1 MSRPGILFSPPGADL
16 ARGLKDFEQVLARVV
31 PLKAKHR
38 AALPGGIRLLSEQ
51 LTVERDDLA
60 PDYMARPESLSAYL
74 NWFLPWNLYRQGLL
88 LQGLGLDLPEGAR
101 IVDLGAGPLT
111 FGLAAWLALPALR
124 ERKLTYVA
132 LDRAEPALK
141 TGRDLLAAVAG
152 EQAGAWDVQI
162 QRALAGRMK
171 TPPADLLVAA
181 NFLNELEVQ
190 PRGRRSGRRTEPEL
204 EESAFGD
211 REAKLLA
218 QWEKSIGPDGALLLI
233 EPGTRPA
240 GRALTR
246 LRIAA
251 LQRGWQVA
259 APCPHQVECP
269 QPGIRGLP
277 WCHFTFSS
285 DAAPD
290 WLRALARQVKLP
302 KERASLSFLLLT
314 RPASRVRIAPAP
326 RTGRG
331 ESLCLVASEPFEL
344 PGRGNGRYG
353 CSERG
358 LVLLE
363 EKGPARGGPQPGD
376 TLVVRWPESPRRDP
390 KSGAIVLP
398 RSEPPAPQGKPIAPD
413 RKPPRRR

>member
-1 MSRPGILFSPPGADL
+1 MSRPGSLFAAPSADL
-16 ARGLKDFEQVLARVV
+16 ARGLSDFEQVLARTV

-38 AALPGGIRLLSEQ
+38 AALPGGIRRLSDQ
-51 LTVERDDLA
+51 LTTERDDLA

-111 FGLAAWLALPALR
+111 FGLAAWLALPGLR
-124 ERKLTYVA
+124 ERRLEYVA

-141 TGRDLLAAVAG
+141 TGRDLLAAVSGDRA
-152 EQAGAWDVQI
+152 EAWKVHI

-171 TPPADLLVAA
+171 TPQADLLVAA
-181 NFLNELEVQ
+181 NFLNELDVR
-190 PRGRRSGRRTEPEL
+190 PRGRKAGRRTEPDL
-204 EESAFGD
+204 EESAVGE
-211 REAKLLA
+211 REARLLA
-218 QWEKSIGPDGALLLI
+218 QWEKSIAPDGALLLI

-240 GRALTR
+240 GRSLTR
-246 LRIAA
+246 LRMAA
-251 LQRGWQVA
+251 LGRGWQVA
-259 APCPHQVECP
+259 APCPHAEECP

-277 WCHFTFSS
+277 WCHFTFDSEG
-285 DAAPD
+285 APG
-290 WLRALARQVKLP
+290 WLHKLARQVKLP

-314 RPASRVRIAPAP
+314 RPDSRVTIAPAP
-326 RTGRG
+326 RTASG
-331 ESLCLVASEPFEL
+331 ESRCLVASEPFEL
-344 PGRGNGRYG
+344 PGRGSGRYG

-376 TLVVRWPESPRRDP
+376 TLVVKWPESPRRDP

-398 RSEPPAPQGKPIAPD
+398 RSEPAPKSGP
-413 RKPPRRR
+413 RPPRRS